1 MANPHNR
8 TRPISPHATIY
19 KIGPHM
25 LVSFV
30 HRLTG
35 SGMATVG
42 TILLVWWLAA
52 LGAGESA
59 YAQFRDLF
67 TYSSGALNAAGWI
80 FGVGLT
86 LALFQHLAT
95 GVRHLFLDEGALFE
109 LKRNKWTAQLT
120 MVFAILATAAFWFV
134 IWSKI
139 HG

>member
-1 MANPHNR
+1 MANPNNR

-67 TYSSGALNAAGWI
+67 TYPSGALNAVGWV

-109 LKRNKWTAQLT
+109 LKRNKLTAQLT
-120 MVFAILATAAFWFV
+120 MVFAILATAAFWLV
-134 IWSKI
+134 IWSKT